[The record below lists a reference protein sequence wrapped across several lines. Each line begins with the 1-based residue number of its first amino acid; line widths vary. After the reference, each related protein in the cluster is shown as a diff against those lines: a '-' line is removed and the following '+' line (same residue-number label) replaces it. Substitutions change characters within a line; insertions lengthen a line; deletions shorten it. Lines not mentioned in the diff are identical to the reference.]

1 MSSMCVSVLQ
11 DRVNMRAQRSKD
23 TSEMSPVPMDYVDE
37 VGGRHTPSMCSDH
50 RPDRPT
56 SNHTQVPLAK
66 MEDFSV
72 ENGFLTDATSVSNLQ
87 NSSDANDASETGMSM
102 GSTHAMAMTPV
113 NLNGDV
119 CHRRHKVIDVNANG
133 ISKQRQWTGPVICN
147 YADLEGV
154 LLGDSD
160 EDDDADADGDD
171 ESVSSSGHCDMLE
184 FAERYF
190 NVQQIPTTAYSGP
203 LSKTVNRVKK
213 RASRVSILPLL
224 LSHCH
229 RFMQRPVHPSF
240 GWVKPL
246 WTGRNMGGRVVEE
259 EKM

>member
-1 MSSMCVSVLQ
+1 MSSMCLSLLQ
-11 DRVNMRAQRSKD
+11 DRENMRAQRSKD
-23 TSEMSPVPMDYVDE
+23 TSEMSPVPMDYVDG
-37 VGGRHTPSMCSDH
+37 VGGQHTPSMCSDH
-50 RPDRPT
+50 RSDRLT
-56 SNHTQVPLAK
+56 SSHTQVPLAK

-119 CHRRHKVIDVNANG
+119 CRRRHKVIDVNANG
-133 ISKQRQWTGPVICN
+133 ISKQQQWTGPVICN
-147 YADLEGV
+147 YGDLESV

-160 EDDDADADGDD
+160 EDDDADADDDD

-190 NVQQIPTTAYSGP
+190 NVQQIPTTVYSGP

-213 RASRVSILPLL
+213 RASRVSIL
-224 LSHCH
+224 C
-229 RFMQRPVHPSF
+229 
-240 GWVKPL
+240 
-246 WTGRNMGGRVVEE
+246 
-259 EKM
+259 